1 MAGFRFKQFNI
12 EQERT
17 AMKVNTDGVLL
28 GAWMDILPTDNTF
41 LDIGT
46 GTGVIALMCAQRV
59 EKLHNSADTEKDN
72 LHNSSQDCK
81 ITGIEIEDNAYADAA
96 DNVSSSPWPWV
107 EVQHVALQDYT
118 PNYPTG
124 FDLIFTNPPYFIN
137 SLKSSG
143 DEMANAKH
151 TDTLS
156 QMELLNNVLRLL
168 CIGGR
173 LAVILPVTEGREFI
187 RKTEFV
193 GKHTKMTLNLIRVCE
208 VFTVGHKP
216 AKRLLMEFRK
226 GEYNTGLGIIKEK
239 LVISGPDNERFKRL
253 MFDFYLN

>member
-1 MAGFRFKQFNI
+1 MAGFRFKRFNI

-28 GAWMDILPTDNTF
+28 GAWMDILPSDRTF

-59 EKLHNSADTEKDN
+59 EELHNPIDTEPAARYGN
-72 LHNSSQDCK
+72 GHDCR
-81 ITGIEIEDNAYADAA
+81 ITGIEIEDNAYADAT

-107 EVQHVALQDYT
+107 EVQHVALQDYS
-118 PNYPTG
+118 PHPHNC
-124 FDLIFTNPPYFIN
+124 FDLVFTNPPYFIN

-143 DEMANAKH
+143 CEMASAKH

-156 QMELLNNVLRLL
+156 QMDLLNNALRLL
-168 CIGGR
+168 NIGGR
-173 LAVILPVTEGREFI
+173 LAVILPVTEGLEFI

-193 GKHTKMTLNLIRVCE
+193 GKHTKLTLNLIRVCE
-208 VFTVGHKP
+208 VFTVEHKP

-226 GEYNTGLGIIKEK
+226 GEYNAGQGIEKEK

-253 MFDFYLN
+253 MSDFYL